1 MQSIICPSCGAAAA
15 IPEGR
20 QQFTCAYCGVTHRL
34 PPRETSAAPL
44 AASQAMS
51 ATGVRGK
58 DQFVT
63 LLLCIFLGSFGV
75 HRFYTGHTVS
85 GVVQLLTFG
94 GFGLWWLADLIL
106 IGTGRF
112 RDAKGVPLASV
123 NPNLPRGCLF
133 GFLTYAGLLLI
144 GGFLVAQLDRAIAGA
159 DAGGAGPLLTVIAA
173 GAFTLG
179 LAVAI
184 YTAYPD
190 APLVRAIKNRFVK
203 TKP

>member
-1 MQSIICPSCGAAAA
+1 MQSIICPTCGAAAA

-34 PPRETSAAPL
+34 PAREMPAAPV
-44 AASQAMS
+44 AASQATG

-58 DQFVT
+58 DQLLT
-63 LLLCIFLGSFGV
+63 LLLCIFLGSFGA
-75 HRFYTGHTVS
+75 HRFYTGHITW

-112 RDAKGVPLASV
+112 RDARGVPLASA

-159 DAGGAGPLLTVIAA
+159 DAGGAGPLLTIIAA
-173 GAFTLG
+173 GAFILG
-179 LAVAI
+179 LAVAV

-190 APLVRAIKNRFVK
+190 APIVRAIKHRLVK
-203 TKP
+203 TKA

>member
-1 MQSIICPSCGAAAA
+1 MQSIICPTCGAAATV
-15 IPEGR
+15 PEDR
-20 QQFTCAYCGVTHRL
+20 RQFTCAYCGVTHRL
-34 PPRETSAAPL
+34 PARETP
-44 AASQAMS
+44 ASQAAV

-58 DQFVT
+58 DQLIT

-75 HRFYTGHTVS
+75 HRFYTGHTAW

-112 RDAKGVPLASV
+112 RDARGVPLASA

-144 GGFLVAQLDRAIAGA
+144 GGFLAVQFARAIAGA
-159 DAGGAGPLLTVIAA
+159 DAGGAGPLLTLVAA
-173 GAFTLG
+173 VAFILG

-190 APLVRAIKNRFVK
+190 APIVRAIKNRLVK
-203 TKP
+203 TKYHV